1 MPHTSWTPGH
11 DGGIAIVGLSC
22 RFPGDASTPTK
33 FWELLKNA
41 KNAFTETT
49 DRYNADAFCHPRSGS
64 VQNVIP
70 TKGGYFLKQD
80 LYEWDAAFFNITA
93 AEAMALDPRQ
103 RIAMEVT
110 YEALENAGMPLQKVS
125 GSQTA
130 CYMGSSMSD
139 YRDSVSRDFQN
150 YPKYHILGMSD
161 EMIANRISHF
171 LNIHG
176 PSATVQTAC
185 SSSLVSTHIACQS
198 LQLGESDMAIAGGVG
213 LILGTEGSSHLNNLG
228 FLNPAGHSRSFD
240 ADAAGYGRGEGCG
253 VLILKRLETAIQDG
267 DNIRAVIRASGVNSD
282 GWTPGV
288 TMPSL
293 TAQAALIKNVYGRNG
308 LDYGSTQ
315 YVEAHGTGTK
325 AGDPVETSAIH
336 KTIGQSKWR
345 KRLYV
350 GSVKPNIGHLE
361 AAAGV
366 ASIIKG
372 VLALEHGM
380 IPPNLN
386 FTKPNPAIPLDE
398 WNMVVPTRLTPWPA
412 APTKRMSISGFGM
425 GGTNAHIVLD
435 GYNLP
440 AKTTNGVSASR
451 KSTSKR
457 LFLLSSQDKAGF
469 QRVGQSL
476 SEYLG
481 SLGAAAS
488 SPAYLSNLAHTLAK
502 ARSGLAWRD
511 AIIAEN
517 AAELRERL
525 TRSLGEGA
533 VRAPNSSPRIGF
545 VFTGQGAQWARMGI
559 ELMDRSVFSASIA
572 RSAQYLRDL
581 GCDWD
586 PVNELSAFEKD
597 SRLGMPLISQ
607 PICTVL
613 QIGLVD
619 ELRSWGVTPS
629 KVVGHSSGEI
639 AAAYTLGALSHRD
652 AVAAA
657 YYRGT
662 VSSAPRLAAK
672 NGGMMAVGCSPD
684 EATASMKE
692 NSLSAT
698 VACVN
703 SPSSVTLSG
712 DVKTLEAIKAILN
725 SRGTFARRL
734 KVEVAYHSSHM
745 HSVSMDY
752 YAAIAEVGQDDILS
766 DLQQQGE
773 SVTMVSSVSGHE
785 VDASDLGPYYW
796 VQNLISPVLFAD
808 AVKELVVPANCNG
821 EKTVDLLI
829 EIGPHSALGGPIEQT
844 LRSITGVHYTSMLV
858 RNQSALDTSMALAA
872 ELFRHG
878 VSFDVA
884 KVNADSNCKLLT
896 DLPPYA
902 WNHSQKFSAIGRMQR
917 EQYAQQFPTRSLLG
931 AMMPTMDER
940 ERVWRSF
947 IRLND
952 EPWLRGHMVGS
963 TVLFPAAGMVSIALE
978 AAGQVVETH
987 KTPLSFKLRDVS
999 FVAAMA
1005 LTEDMATET
1014 VVHMRPH
1021 LLATAGNRQS
1031 FWWEFSLSSC
1041 AGPAGQLRENCR
1053 GLISVVYAESRS
1065 TYVAHEDAQAEALCI
1080 ADYRAVL
1087 KELPKNYS
1095 KESFYDIF
1103 AKSGFRYGEIFQGVE
1118 TCHPSVGKT
1127 CYEVK
1132 IVDIGET
1139 LTRGKLKR
1147 PFLIHGATLDSMW
1160 QGWLG
1165 STQDYA
1171 VPGELGTEKPLVPTS
1186 IGELEVSMDMPG
1198 DIGYSIPGIC
1208 RSRRHG
1214 FDEFSADISM
1224 FDKDLSKVVVS
1235 VSNFHLSPL
1244 EMESGAESGA
1254 AAVVDPA
1261 DIASEVRWN
1270 YPLDAMVPEEI
1281 EQALLSTDPATPNAR
1296 LLQLIRMVIHQH
1308 PAAKVIE
1315 LVHSYKDLPYTAM
1328 SKLLDGV
1335 IRRTQVHYAVAEAEG
1350 SISDEVVGQPF
1361 ALGPLDAPL
1370 PADITPADL
1379 FVVPYDL
1386 SLKLKRNLNIYVER
1400 LVRMAKPGAMI
1411 AIATP
1416 AAVPA
1421 QDAKSPSLKANGFDL
1436 LSSTEANG
1444 EIVTYYRHVGEKQ
1457 ANGLLANGTHQED
1470 VVLIVPAE
1478 SSKGSQSF
1486 ANKLQDMLHVRGY
1499 DVIVEKG
1506 TPEIESGDEK
1516 SYICLLELEKPFLE
1530 NLSETDFLGIRKLML
1545 TARRLLWV
1553 TCGDNPSLKMVDGL
1567 ARCVNI
1573 ELAASNFQVLHLS
1586 CQGEKSGPSLV
1597 TRILMSSNQSTDKE
1611 FREVGGLLQVPR
1623 VYEAPDENRQIRS
1636 HLQDSVQNISLSDDS
1651 AAFRLVVGKPGLLG
1665 SLHFVRDE
1673 SLLAEPLGD
1682 DELELD
1688 VKAAGVNFR
1697 DIMACMGLVAVRGLG
1712 VEASGVVLKA
1722 GKNARKMFQPGD
1734 RVSTVSLGG
1743 AHATRT
1749 RCDYRVTVAVP
1760 DTMSFEEAAAA
1771 PTVHA
1776 TAYFALVR
1784 LARCREGQ
1792 SVLIHAATGGV
1803 GQAAIQLA
1811 QHLGLI
1817 IYATVGTADKRQLLR
1832 EQYGIP
1838 DEHIF
1843 HSRDSSFA
1851 KGVQRV
1857 TGGRGVDCVLNSLS
1871 GELLRVSWTCLA
1883 PFGTFVE
1890 IGTRDIADNMR
1901 LDMRPFA
1908 KLATFTPFDIPT
1920 TIKEDPAALGE
1931 ALHSAFKLLQHG
1943 KLHVPKPLTVYP
1955 CGQAES
1961 VFRTMQQGKHRGKL
1975 VLSFNDESKAKAPVM
1990 CKAKDSLRLDPR
2002 VTYLIVGGLGGLGRS
2017 LAKEFVAS
2025 GARHIAFLSRSGDSK
2040 PEAKAMVDQLEQ
2052 LGARVKVLRGD
2063 VADPTAFHRAME
2075 ECEQD
2080 FPPIRGVIQMAM
2092 VLWDTLIEKMSYE
2105 DWKIPVEPKVQGTWN
2120 LHQYFDHERPL
2131 DFMIF
2136 CSSFSGV
2143 VGNPGQAQ
2151 YAAGNT
2157 YQDALAVYR
2166 RAHGL
2171 KAVSINLGIMMEVG
2185 ILHERGG
2192 HTFKQWEEVLGIRE
2206 STFSALMKSLI
2217 NGQQNRRGAERE
2229 CPPHLTVGLATGDI
2243 IAAHGS
2249 PPPPWFQDVRFG
2261 PLAVVSNSS
2270 SPRSGGEDKGAGAPL
2285 ATQLAAAAQ
2294 DKDFAAAA
2302 TIITGALAT
2311 KLAEILRI
2319 PLSEID
2325 SRRPMYS
2332 YGVDSLVALEIRNWI
2347 TREIKANMALLDI
2360 LAAVPIETFASQ
2372 ITQKSKLVVG

>member
-1 MPHTSWTPGH
+1 MPHASWIPGH
-11 DGGIAIVGLSC
+11 DGSIAIVGLSC

-33 FWELLKNA
+33 FWELLKDA
-41 KNAFTETT
+41 KNAFAETT
-49 DRYNADAFCHPRSGS
+49 DRYNADAFYHPRSGS

-110 YEALENAGMPLQKVS
+110 YEALENAGMPLRKVS

-139 YRDSVSRDFQN
+139 CRDSVSRDFGN

-185 SSSLVSTHIACQS
+185 SSSLVSTHIACQGLRS
-198 LQLGESDMAIAGGVG
+198 GESDMAIAGGVG
-213 LILGTEGSSHLNNLG
+213 LILGTEGTSHLNNLG
-228 FLNPAGHSRSFD
+228 FLDPAGHSRSFD
-240 ADAAGYGRGEGCG
+240 ADAGGYGRGEGCG
-253 VLILKRLETAIQDG
+253 VLILKRLEAAIQDG
-267 DNIRAVIRASGVNSD
+267 DNIRAVIRATGVNSD

-293 TAQAALIKNVYGRNG
+293 AAQAALIKNVYERSG

-315 YVEAHGTGTK
+315 YVEAHVHCGK
-325 AGDPVETSAIH
+325 AGDPIETKAIH
-336 KTIGQSKWR
+336 QTIGQSKWR
-345 KRLYV
+345 KRLYI

-380 IPPNLN
+380 IPPNIN
-386 FTKPNPAIPLDE
+386 FTKPNPSIPLDE

-412 APTKRMSISGFGM
+412 AQTKRMSISGFGM
-425 GGTNAHIVLD
+425 GGTNAHVVLD
-435 GYNLP
+435 GYNPP
-440 AKTTNGVSASR
+440 AQTTNGVSTAR

-469 QRVGQSL
+469 RRVGQSL

-488 SPAYLSNLAHTLAK
+488 SPAYLSNLSHTLAK

-517 AAELRERL
+517 AAELREQL
-525 TRSLGEGA
+525 TNSLGAGA
-533 VRAPNSSPRIGF
+533 VRAPSSAPRIGF

-559 ELMDRSVFSASIA
+559 EMMDRSVFSASIA

-581 GCDWD
+581 GSEWD
-586 PVNELSAFEKD
+586 PVNELSAFEKE
-597 SRLGMPLISQ
+597 SRLGVPLISQ

-613 QIGLVD
+613 QIALVD

-662 VSSAPRLAAK
+662 VSSAPKLAVK

-684 EATASMKE
+684 EATALMQE
-692 NSLSAT
+692 NKLSAT

-725 SRGTFARRL
+725 SRGTFAKRL
-734 KVEVAYHSSHM
+734 KVGVAYHSTHM

-752 YAAIAEVGQDDILS
+752 YAAIAEIGQDDIS
-766 DLQQQGE
+766 PELQQQRE
-773 SVTMVSSVSGHE
+773 SVTMVSSVSGQE

-808 AVKELVVPANCNG
+808 AVKELVLPANGNG

-844 LRSITGVHYTSMLV
+844 LRSITGVNYTSMLV

-872 ELFRHG
+872 DLFRRG

-884 KVNADSNCKLLT
+884 KVNADANCKLLT

-931 AMMPTMDER
+931 AMMPTMGER

-978 AAGQVVETH
+978 AAQQVVEAH
-987 KTPLSFKLRDVS
+987 KSPLSFKLRDVS

-1014 VVHMRPH
+1014 VVQMRPH
-1021 LLATAGNRQS
+1021 LLATAGNVQS
-1031 FWWEFSLSSC
+1031 SWWEFNISSC
-1041 AGPAGQLRENCR
+1041 AGPAGQMRENCR
-1053 GLISVVYAESRS
+1053 GLISIVYGESRS
-1065 TYVAHEDAQAEALCI
+1065 TYMAQEDAQVEALRI

-1087 KELPKNYS
+1087 NELPETCS
-1095 KESFYDIF
+1095 KASFYDCF
-1103 AKSGFRYGEIFQGVE
+1103 AKSGFPYGEIFQGVE
-1118 TCHPSVGKT
+1118 TCHPGVGKT

-1132 IVDIGET
+1132 VVDIGET
-1139 LTRGKLKR
+1139 FTRGKLER
-1147 PFLIHGATLDSMW
+1147 PFLIHAATLDSMW
-1160 QGWLG
+1160 QGWVG

-1171 VPGELGTEKPLVPTS
+1171 VPGELGTERPLVPTS
-1186 IGELEVSMDMPG
+1186 LGELEVSMDIPG
-1198 DIGYSIPGIC
+1198 DIGYLMPGIG

-1214 FDEFSADISM
+1214 FDEFSADITM

-1235 VSNFHLSPL
+1235 VSDFHLSPL
-1244 EMESGAESGA
+1244 EVDSGAEAGA

-1261 DIASEVRWN
+1261 EIASEIHWN
-1270 YPLDAMVPEEI
+1270 YLLDAMEPKEI
-1281 EQALLSTDPATPNAR
+1281 EQALLSTDPATPDAR

-1308 PAAKVIE
+1308 PAAHVIE
-1315 LVHSYKDLPYTAM
+1315 LVHSQKDLPYTAM
-1328 SKLLDGV
+1328 SKLPKGV
-1335 IRRTQVHYAVAEAEG
+1335 IHPTQVHYAVVEEEG
-1350 SISDEVVGQPF
+1350 SVSDEVFGHPF
-1361 ALGPLDAPL
+1361 ALGSLDAPL
-1370 PADITPADL
+1370 PADIAPADL

-1386 SLKLKRNLNIYVER
+1386 SPKLKRSLDSYVDR
-1400 LVRMAKPGAMI
+1400 LVRMAKPGAMV

-1416 AAVPA
+1416 AAIPA
-1421 QDAKSPSLKANGFDL
+1421 QDVKSPTLKGKGFDL
-1436 LSSTEANG
+1436 VSSIPADG
-1444 EIVTYYRHVGEKQ
+1444 EILAYYKQASEKQ
-1457 ANGLLANGTHQED
+1457 VNGLFTNGTHQED
-1470 VVLIVPAE
+1470 VVIIVPAE
-1478 SSKGSQSF
+1478 SSKGLQSF
-1486 ANKLQDMLHVRGY
+1486 VEKLQDLLHVRGY
-1499 DVIVEKG
+1499 GVTVEKW
-1506 TPEIESGDEK
+1506 TPEIQSGDEK
-1516 SYICLLELEKPFLE
+1516 SYIGLLELEKSFLE
-1530 NLSETDFLGIRKLML
+1530 NLSEPDFLAIRDLML
-1545 TARRLLWV
+1545 TAKRLLWV
-1553 TCGDNPSLKMVDGL
+1553 TCGDSPSLQIVDGL
-1567 ARCVNI
+1567 ARCVNL
-1573 ELAASNFQVLHLS
+1573 EVAASNFQVLHLS
-1586 CQGEKSGPSLV
+1586 REGQKFGPSLV
-1597 TRILMSSNQSTDKE
+1597 TRVLDSFGQSPDHE

-1623 VYEAPDENRQIRS
+1623 AYEAPDENQQIRN
-1636 HLQDSVQNISLSDDS
+1636 HLQDSVQNISLNDDS
-1651 AAFRLVVGKPGLLG
+1651 AAFRLAIGKPGLLG
-1665 SLHFVRDE
+1665 SLHFIRDE

-1688 VKAAGVNFR
+1688 VKATGVNFR
-1697 DIMACMGLVAVRGLG
+1697 DVMACMGLVAVPGLG

-1722 GKNARKMFQPGD
+1722 GKNARNMFQPGD

-1749 RCDYRVTVAVP
+1749 RCDYRVTAVIP
-1760 DTMSFEEAAAA
+1760 DAMSLEEAAAV

-1784 LARCREGQ
+1784 LAKCREGQ
-1792 SVLIHAATGGV
+1792 TVLIHAAAGGV

-1811 QHLGLI
+1811 QHIGLI
-1817 IYATVGTADKRQLLR
+1817 VYATVGTADKRQLLK

-1843 HSRDSSFA
+1843 NSRDSSFA
-1851 KGVQRV
+1851 KGIQRV
-1857 TGGRGVDCVLNSLS
+1857 TGGRGVDCLLNSLS
-1871 GELLRVSWTCLA
+1871 GELLRVSWMCLA

-1890 IGTRDIADNMR
+1890 IGTRDITDNMR

-1908 KLATFTPFDIPT
+1908 KSATFTSFDIPT

-1931 ALHSAFKLLQHG
+1931 ALHSAFHLLLQG

-1961 VFRTMQQGKHRGKL
+1961 AFRTVQQGKHRGKL
-1975 VLSFNDESKAKAPVM
+1975 VLSFSDESKTKAPVM
-1990 CKAKDSLRLDPR
+1990 CKAKDSLRLDPGL
-2002 VTYLIVGGLGGLGRS
+2002 TYLIVGGLGGLGRS

-2025 GARHIAFLSRSGDSK
+2025 GARHLAFMSRSGDSK
-2040 PEAKAMVDQLEQ
+2040 PEAKATVDQLEN
-2052 LGARVKVLRGD
+2052 LGARIKVLRAD
-2063 VADPTAFHRAME
+2063 VADQTAFRKAME
-2075 ECEQD
+2075 ECEQE
-2080 FPPIRGVIQMAM
+2080 FPPIKGVIQMAM
-2092 VLWDTLIEKMSYE
+2092 VLRDTLMEKMSYE
-2105 DWKIPVEPKVQGTWN
+2105 DWRIPVEPKVQGTWN
-2120 LHQYFDHERPL
+2120 LHQYFDKERPL

-2136 CSSFSGV
+2136 CSSFTGV

-2151 YAAGNT
+2151 YAAGNS
-2157 YQDALAVYR
+2157 YQEALAIYR
-2166 RAHGL
+2166 RQQGL
-2171 KAVSINLGIMMEVG
+2171 KAVSVDLGIMTEVG
-2185 ILHERGG
+2185 ILHELRG

-2206 STFSALMKSLI
+2206 STFKALMKSLI
-2217 NGQQNRRGAERE
+2217 NAQQNRRDAERQ
-2229 CPPHLTVGLATGDI
+2229 CPPHLTLGLATGDI
-2243 IAAHGS
+2243 IAAHGL

-2270 SPRSGGEDKGAGAPL
+2270 WARSGGDDKGAGAPL
-2285 ATQLAAAAQ
+2285 ATQLAAAGQ

-2302 TIITGALAT
+2302 TIITGALAA
-2311 KLAEILRI
+2311 KLADILRI

-2325 SRRPMYS
+2325 STRPMYS
-2332 YGVDSLVALEIRNWI
+2332 YGVDSLVALEVRNWI

-2360 LAAVPIETFASQ
+2360 LAAVPMETFASQ
-2372 ITQKSKLVVG
+2372 IAQKSKLVVG